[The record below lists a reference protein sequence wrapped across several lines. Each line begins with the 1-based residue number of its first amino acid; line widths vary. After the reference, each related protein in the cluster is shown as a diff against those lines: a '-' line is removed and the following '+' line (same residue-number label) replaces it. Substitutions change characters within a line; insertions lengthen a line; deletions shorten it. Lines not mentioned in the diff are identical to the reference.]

1 MAASHL
7 TQDLGISNAGEN
19 MPRSTGTQT
28 RTFAYNSTTQFLA
41 SATNPENGM
50 ISYTYNADST
60 LSTKTYN
67 NGNYQ
72 K

>member
-1 MAASHL
+1 
-7 TQDLGISNAGEN
+7 

-41 SATNPENGM
+41 SATNPENGT
-50 ISYTYNADST
+50 ISYVYNADSI